1 MKTKTLK
8 TIISIMMLVSLTN
21 ISFADNVIGD
31 VPSSSN
37 ENRTI
42 QRETT
47 EYNWSCD
54 ISQELAFYEGS
65 PVYLRV
71 GQPRGQVSYVF
82 DKTETYVRAYNESL
96 FDGNLKFPYVSNFV
110 PSTTIDTTDGDI
122 LTVDA
127 TGANFLGDESIARD
141 EIAGQF
147 VTFNNERSIIQ
158 NSNGDTLNY
167 YYVKANDFSSHDGN
181 LNVILNPSL
190 TTKISCTDFYVAR
203 CGDGVIDKETGTT
216 DGNWGIT
223 TQWGT
228 FLSWHTTSIKPN
240 EVCDD
245 GDQNWQAGKCKTDC
259 TGINGGWP
267 ICGNGIVESPEVCD
281 DGDQNGQAGYC
292 NSTCDGYV
300 SAGWLVV
307 TKILTTERPYT
318 PGEDVQFKINFS
330 NPTRS
335 TITDI
340 SIEDFLPSWLEY
352 ISSEI
357 IWATAPTYF
366 STGIV
371 SWNFRIAYTWFSV
384 GSNQNWYIL
393 INTKL
398 ISCDSALNNVYWE
411 WISNGQSSTWYTNK
425 QVLCSTTPVNITKTA
440 AQSNVQQGQSVQF
453 TIVANNSTTETI
465 NNIFIQDIW
474 PANGCLFI
482 TGTTLANLPVEQ
494 TQNGNL
500 TSWSLPTL
508 APGQN
513 LTLTFYGQTNSSSTC
528 LGTQT
533 NTAKILYID
542 SIGNQQLQT
551 TANITI
557 TQPTQSMAIIKNI
570 VQEWHAPWDI
580 VRYEII
586 YKNTSS
592 TPIYNFKVIDYWPNS
607 LDFITADPWPDN
619 EYISPY
625 VWTFSQTLEPGEE
638 GIIEIT
644 GKIRSDLR

>member
-1 MKTKTLK
+1 MKTKIFT
-8 TIISIMMLVSLTN
+8 TIISSMLVWLTS
-21 ISFADNVIGD
+21 ITFAGNVIGD
-31 VPSSSN
+31 VPASSN

-42 QRETT
+42 QRETAV
-47 EYNWSCD
+47 YDWACD

-71 GQPRGQVSYVF
+71 WQPRGQVSYVF
-82 DKTETYVRAYNESL
+82 DKTETYVRAYNQSL
-96 FDGNLKFPYVSNFV
+96 FDGTLKFPYVSNFV

-127 TGANFLGDESIARD
+127 TWATFVGATTIARNQ
-141 EIAGQF
+141 IAGQF

-158 NSNGDTLNY
+158 NPNGSTLNY
-167 YYVKANDFSSHDGN
+167 YYVKANDLSTHN
-181 LNVILNPSL
+181 WTLNVTINPNL
-190 TTKISCTDFYVAR
+190 TRKISCTDYYVAR
-203 CGDGVIDKETGTT
+203 CGDWIIDKETGTT
-216 DGNWGIT
+216 DGNWWISIE
-223 TQWGT
+223 WWT
-228 FLSWHTTSIKPN
+228 FLAWHATSIKPN

-245 GDQNWQAGKCKTDC
+245 GDQNGQAGKCKTDC
-259 TGINGGWP
+259 TGINGGGP
-267 ICGNGIVESPEVCD
+267 ICGNGVVESPEICD
-281 DGDQNGQAGYC
+281 DGNQNGQPGYC

-300 SAGWLVV
+300 SAGGLVV

-318 PGEDVQFKINFS
+318 PGEDVQFRINFS
-330 NPTRS
+330 NPTTT

-352 ISSEI
+352 ISSDI
-357 IWATAPTYF
+357 VWNTPPIYF
-366 STGIV
+366 STGMEGSDVKI
-371 SWNFRIAYTWFSV
+371 SYTWFSLTS
-384 GSNQNWYIL
+384 GQSGYIL
-393 INTKL
+393 LNTKL
-398 ISCDSALNNVYWE
+398 ISCNAALNNVYWE

-425 QVLCSTTPVNITKTA
+425 QVLCSTTPVSITKTA

-465 NNIFIQDIW
+465 NNVFIQDVW
-474 PANGCLFI
+474 PSNGCLFI
-482 TGTTLANLPVEQ
+482 TGIAQSNLPVDQ

-513 LTLTFYGQTNSSSTC
+513 LTLTFYGQANTSSTC

-542 SIGNQQLQT
+542 SVGNQQLQT

-570 VQEWHAPWDI
+570 IQEGHAPWDI